1 MDRLKEKVIIVTG
14 GNGLIGRHI
23 VQRLLEE
30 SAICYCVDIV
40 PPSEKL
46 PYFIQADITDPA
58 SVDNLVATVLERHQR
73 IDGWVNNAYPRTKD
87 WGIPFEDIPLDSWK
101 KNVDMQLNMLFY
113 CSQKV
118 LEVMKMAQG
127 GSLVN
132 IASIYGVVGNDFTVY
147 ENTGG
152 MTSPAAYAAI
162 KGGVV
167 NFTRYLA
174 SYYGRYNLRVNTV
187 SPGGVFDY
195 QNETFKKNFESK
207 VPLRRMAKPQ
217 EIAPGVAF
225 LLSDDASYIS
235 GHNLMIDGGWT
246 AI

>member
-1 MDRLKEKVIIVTG
+1 MCIRDR
-14 GNGLIGRHI
+14 
-23 VQRLLEE
+23 
-30 SAICYCVDIV
+30 S
-40 PPSEKL
+40 
-46 PYFIQADITDPA
+46 
-58 SVDNLVATVLERHQR
+58 
-73 IDGWVNNAYPRTKD
+73 
-87 WGIPFEDIPLDSWK
+87 
-101 KNVDMQLNMLFY
+101 
-113 CSQKV
+113 
-118 LEVMKMAQG
+118 

-132 IASIYGVVGNDFTVY
+132 VASIYGVVGNDFTVY

-152 MTSPAAYAAI
+152 MTSPAAYSAI
-162 KGGVV
+162 KGGVI

-174 SYYGRYNLRVNTV
+174 SYYGKYNVRVNTV

-195 QNETFKKNFESK
+195 QNETFVKQFESR